1 MPEISSGAVE
11 ETHGDHRGLLLLC
24 LWEDILHLY
33 STLIGGGIITIC
45 EFYQDCFIL
54 KGKW

>member
-24 LWEDILHLY
+24 LWEDLLYLY
-33 STLIGGGIITIC
+33 STLIGGGLLQ
-45 EFYQDCFIL
+45 FVNFIKTVL
-54 KGKW
+54 Y